1 MKRKNLVT
9 IVVVGLLV
17 AGAVYLALNSSSVQ
31 AAPAAISAGIS
42 TLGAGRGHVESEEVA
57 EALGISIDELTDA
70 KTEAV
75 GKAIDQALDLDLITQ
90 EEADELKA
98 EESSSRRGLLKLLN
112 DEEMDQL
119 DYYSFLFDALGITEE
134 AYFAAIDTLEQ
145 TKLAEAVADG
155 TLTQEDADAIAGQR
169 ALLGNSKFT
178 ESIKAAYED
187 AIAEALDDGTI
198 TQEQADALLGKLDS
212 ASFGFFHIKDNHGD
226 GHRPGGHPSKIHDDL
241 IPEDSET
248 LDDLDG

>member
-17 AGAVYLALNSSSVQ
+17 AGGVYLALNSSSVQ
-31 AAPAAISAGIS
+31 AAPAGIS
-42 TLGAGRGHVESEEVA
+42 ERLSVLGSVRGHVDSEEVA

-75 GKAIDQALDLDLITQ
+75 DKAIDQALDLDLITQ
-90 EEADELKA
+90 EEAEELKA
-98 EESSSRRGLLKLLN
+98 EESSSRRGLLKLLSA
-112 DEEMDQL
+112 EEMDQL

-155 TLTQEDADAIAGQR
+155 TLTHTAILDNAGWR
-169 ALLGNSKFT
+169 AKWVARIGYGLAKFL
-178 ESIKAAYED
+178 IPGA
-187 AIAEALDDGTI
+187 
-198 TQEQADALLGKLDS
+198 
-212 ASFGFFHIKDNHGD
+212 
-226 GHRPGGHPSKIHDDL
+226 PGGHNLRLFFFGFRHAAARKD
-241 IPEDSET
+241 
-248 LDDLDG
+248 